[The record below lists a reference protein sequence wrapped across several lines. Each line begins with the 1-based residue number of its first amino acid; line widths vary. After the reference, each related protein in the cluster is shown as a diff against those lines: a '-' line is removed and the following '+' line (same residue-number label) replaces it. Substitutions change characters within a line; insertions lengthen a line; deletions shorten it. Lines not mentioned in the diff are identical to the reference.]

1 MSRVCVM
8 GDVIDIVP
16 RKKSQ
21 AAGEVLV
28 MTKQGTD
35 TAFAADPRQYALGTV
50 ADCTGVPHC
59 LGINRWQYLLR
70 TKAGGHV

>member
-28 MTKQGTD
+28 TTKQSTD
-35 TAFAADPRQYALGTV
+35 TAGPRQYALGTV